1 MRWPNASLQCYATM
15 AMLKVLKVLKIQ
27 LKALSEI
34 GKKARCHITLC
45 CTFHKK
51 TLQLYLIARQLQ
63 RLLWIQYKAILFNN
77 GSNVWKK
84 HVSHSLNTVDFQC
97 SRLLGYARM
106 LKCPVQFKTE
116 FKICSEIEF
125 YLLEIFCDNG
135 QHPALGSRCCT
146 HHLAVL
152 NFMHWQMLPVC
163 ESWVQT
169 RPQFILSR
177 PGALPNVQYSTA
189 ILAKI

>member
-1 MRWPNASLQCYATM
+1 MKLERKQGVILLCVVLSTKIHCSYISLPVSCKDSYEFSIRLFCSTM
-15 AMLKVLKVLKIQ
+15 ALMCK
-27 LKALSEI
+27 
-34 GKKARCHITLC
+34 
-45 CTFHKK
+45 
-51 TLQLYLIARQLQ
+51 
-63 RLLWIQYKAILFNN
+63 
-77 GSNVWKK
+77 KK
-84 HVSHSLNTVDFQC
+84 HVSHSLNTVDFHC

-106 LKCPVQFKTE
+106 LKCPVQFKSK

-146 HHLAVL
+146 HHLTVL

-163 ESWVQT
+163 ESWVLT

-189 ILAKI
+189 IWLKFKTYFLTLYLKHWPQPHVCSCATNARTAS

>member
-1 MRWPNASLQCYATM
+1 MKLERKQGVILLCLVLSTKIHCSYTSLPVSCKDSYELSIRLFCSTM
-15 AMLKVLKVLKIQ
+15 AVMCK
-27 LKALSEI
+27 
-34 GKKARCHITLC
+34 
-45 CTFHKK
+45 KK
-51 TLQLYLIARQLQ
+51 TD
-63 RLLWIQYKAILFNN
+63 
-77 GSNVWKK
+77 
-84 HVSHSLNTVDFQC
+84 VSHSLNTVDFHYS

-106 LKCPVQFKTE
+106 LKCSVQFKSE

-163 ESWVQT
+163 ECWVLT
-169 RPQFILSR
+169 RSQFIRCR